1 MKDIGHNENIPADS
15 SPTPTP
21 EKPQLAPG
29 CPVPV
34 YNLLAK
40 TYNCD
45 TDSGNDSSDSD
56 NDRAEANKNYVISI
70 CMTV

>member
-1 MKDIGHNENIPADS
+1 MKDIGDNEEIPADVTPM
-15 SPTPTP
+15 PTPK
-21 EKPQLAPG
+21 KPQLAQER
-29 CPVPV
+29 PVPV
-34 YNLLAK
+34 YMVK